1 LKLYLRTALHWDFV
15 VGLGVGV
22 LVAWLACDSTVR
34 DHGVTLTI
42 ATGAVGVAIIS
53 AVLTALAVIAA
64 LFDGPYRRVLIDDAG
79 GIREAM
85 APYMVVAS
93 VAGLSVIAALI
104 VAVGWPEFSP
114 ALQMAGLG
122 VSTALAAWSVAGTVS
137 LVELTIF
144 HAEQRAK
151 LMGKQDQ
158 GQVKKT

>member
-1 LKLYLRTALHWDFV
+1 MKLYLRTALHWDFG
-15 VGLGVGV
+15 VGLVVGV
-22 LVAWLACDSTVR
+22 LVAWLACSSAVR
-34 DHGVTLTI
+34 GQGVTLTI

-53 AVLTALAVIAA
+53 AVLTALAVIAV

-104 VAVGWPEFSP
+104 AAVGWSEFSP
-114 ALQMAGLG
+114 ALQRWGLG

-144 HAEQRAK
+144 HATQRAV
-151 LMGKQDQ
+151 LMGKQEDAHH
-158 GQVKKT
+158 VR